1 MTNLPLPAP
10 PPSISH
16 NTKQRSVEEIF
27 GGFYENQGKINILL
41 FITLQFNSSDSYV
54 KIVLF
59 IKKKYYLPY
68 AVSPTNL
75 LVFGLIKNYATRI
88 AI

>member
-27 GGFYENQGKINILL
+27 SGFYENQGKNFISY
-41 FITLQFNSSDSYV
+41 FITLPFNSSDSYV

-59 IKKKYYLPY
+59 ILL
-68 AVSPTNL
+68 AVCSVAYKPIG
-75 LVFGLIKNYATRI
+75 VRPD
-88 AI
+88 